1 MYQEFAKIY
10 DEFMQTIPYTTW
22 ADYVEQIWKQHQLKP
37 HLVLDLACG
46 TGSLTLELARRGYD
60 MIGAD
65 MSPDML
71 EIAKEKAEEEKQSIL
86 YLMQDMREFEL
97 YGTVDSIVC
106 TCDSLNYI
114 LEEEELL
121 QVFRLAENY
130 LDPGGLFVFDMNT
143 LFKFKELLGDQ
154 VFADTTEDAA
164 FIWQNYFYEEEQI
177 NEYQVTFFYQNP
189 GEDSYQRQEE
199 KHYQRAYSV
208 DQICQLLEKS
218 HLQVEGVY
226 DAFTLQPATEES
238 ERICF
243 VAREHRKERS
253 SHE

>member
-1 MYQEFAKIY
+1 MYQDFAKIY

-22 ADYVEQIWKQHQLKP
+22 ADYIEKVWSAHGCKP

-46 TGSLTLELARRGYD
+46 TGSLTLELSKRGYE

-65 MSPDML
+65 MSFEML
-71 EIAKEKAEEEKQSIL
+71 EIAKEKAEEQGQDIL
-86 YLMQDMREFEL
+86 YLLQDMREFEL

-121 QVFRLAENY
+121 QVFQLAENY
-130 LDPGGLFVFDMNT
+130 LDPKGLFVFDMNT
-143 LFKFKELLGDQ
+143 LYKYQEVLGDQ
-154 VFADTTEDAA
+154 VFADTSENAA

-177 NEYQVTFFYQNP
+177 NEYEVTFFYQE
-189 GEDSYQRQEE
+189 GEGYQRQEE
-199 KHYQRAYSV
+199 IHHQRAYSV
-208 DQICQLLEKS
+208 EMICELLEKS
-218 HLQVEGVY
+218 HLKVEGVY
-226 DAFTLQPATEES
+226 DAFSLEPATDQS

-243 VAREHRKERS
+243 VAREQRKERNNG
-253 SHE
+253 